1 MVIYTPKSGAI
12 FKYQGK
18 VIRWNAGVTLIEEG
32 AAILKGREHLVKPV
46 TIHYP
51 ASRSHKAAAEKPA
64 EES

>member
-46 TIHYP
+46 TIH
-51 ASRSHKAAAEKPA
+51 HKATPPKKAAEKTGD
-64 EES
+64 ES